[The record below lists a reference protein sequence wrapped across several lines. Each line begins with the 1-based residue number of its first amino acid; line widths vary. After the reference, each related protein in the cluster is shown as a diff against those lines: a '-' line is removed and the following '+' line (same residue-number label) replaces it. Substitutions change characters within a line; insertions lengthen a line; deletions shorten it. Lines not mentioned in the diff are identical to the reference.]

1 MIPQL
6 VFYAAAAIVVLFGIR
21 HAWIARS
28 VPRLKSAEADKEVH
42 SGQAVFLDVRT
53 DREWQ
58 AEHIKGAVHI
68 PLHTLRRRAEE
79 LSRYSNKQIICY
91 CQSGNRSVRA
101 AHILR
106 KRGLA
111 ASSLEGGIGDWN
123 FFTRLRR

>member
-1 MIPQL
+1 MLSQL
-6 VFYAAAAIVVLFGIR
+6 VFYAVSALVVLFGVR

-28 VPRLKSAEADKEVH
+28 VPRVKSAEAEKEVH

-53 DREWQ
+53 ESEWQ
-58 AEHIKGAVHI
+58 SEHIKGSIHI

-106 KRGLA
+106 TRGLR
-111 ASSLEGGIGDWN
+111 ASSLEGGIGEWN